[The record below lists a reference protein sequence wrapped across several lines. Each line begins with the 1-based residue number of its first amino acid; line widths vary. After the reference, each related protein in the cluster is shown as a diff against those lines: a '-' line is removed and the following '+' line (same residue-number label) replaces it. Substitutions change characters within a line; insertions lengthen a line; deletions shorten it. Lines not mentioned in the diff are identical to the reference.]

1 MLKLLIPA
9 LAVLLVGCNPSY
21 ENKDASYRLPPEMQ
35 DCKIYK
41 INGDAISRDVIVVR
55 CPNSQTTTSYKYGK
69 NSQSHA
75 TAFDEG
81 Y

>member
-1 MLKLLIPA
+1 MLKLLTLVMTI
-9 LAVLLVGCNPSY
+9 LLVGCNPSY

-41 INGDAISRDVIVVR
+41 LNGDATSKDVIVVR

-69 NSQSHA
+69 NSQSH
-75 TAFDEG
+75 TTVFD
-81 Y
+81 